1 MFSRP
6 FPSPSQE
13 SGRVETAVRL
23 SLLVHRLLP
32 DGPIRT
38 CAQPLIHC
46 PPLTADDFKKWK
58 KLYFSSYI
66 LHFFL
71 FIYVEMGEKNQSFS
85 LWKWEYEQDPAVVIT
100 GIDIEKSR
108 VTISLGN
115 NQSIEQEV
123 IGDSWL
129 KAHLQPIDNRL
140 IIMIRANRRR
150 GTDHHLTKSG
160 TI

>member
-46 PPLTADDFKKWK
+46 PPLTAHDFKKWK
-58 KLYFSSYI
+58 SYI
-66 LHFFL
+66 F
-71 FIYVEMGEKNQSFS
+71 
-85 LWKWEYEQDPAVVIT
+85 P
-100 GIDIEKSR
+100 
-108 VTISLGN
+108 VTSSISLYLFMLRWGKKSIIFAVKMRIRTRSGSSSNWNRYRKIASN
-115 NQSIEQEV
+115 NFAWQQSV
-123 IGDSWL
+123 
-129 KAHLQPIDNRL
+129 NRTGSDW
-140 IIMIRANRRR
+140 RQ
-150 GTDHHLTKSG
+150 LTQSPFA
-160 TI
+160 TY